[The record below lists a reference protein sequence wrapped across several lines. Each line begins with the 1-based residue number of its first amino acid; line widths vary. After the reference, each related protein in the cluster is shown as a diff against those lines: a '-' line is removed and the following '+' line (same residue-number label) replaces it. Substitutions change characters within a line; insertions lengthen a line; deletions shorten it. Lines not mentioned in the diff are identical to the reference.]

1 MNKSRGFT
9 LIELMIVV
17 TVIAIIVAIAV
28 PNLLRSRVQAN
39 ENSAVGTI
47 RAIMSAE
54 TTFNTQ
60 NGRYSQDFSEM
71 TAAIPPYLSG
81 DWTKAKTGYLFT
93 LGGTVINYTVNAN
106 PLNFGIEGNRGF
118 YCDASG
124 VIRAEEG
131 AVATSASTPI
141 TQSR

>member
-1 MNKSRGFT
+1 MRGFT

-17 TVIAIIVAIAV
+17 TIIAIILAVAV

-60 NGRYSQDFSEM
+60 NGRYSQNFAEM

-81 DWTKAKTGYLFT
+81 DWTKPKSGYIFT
-93 LGGTVINYTVNAN
+93 LGGTAINYTVNAN
-106 PLNFGIEGNRGF
+106 PTTFGTDGNRAF
-118 YCDASG
+118 YCDSSG
-124 VIRAEEG
+124 VIRAEDG
-131 AVATSASTPI
+131 VPATSASTPI
-141 TQSR
+141 TQSH